1 MFLIF
6 IKNIIDE

>member
-6 IKNIIDE
+6 IKPEC